1 MPAVNP
7 WSYPIPILTLNPP
20 LMTYPGPIFADA
32 GCESLIV
39 SDSDTD
45 FESTADEP
53 SRPALRR
60 DPADAAPTTRQL
72 LDKYDVPV
80 LSVDSSSS
88 SPYPHVYRTAFRPCD
103 KFKFRLPQFLKP
115 LRKPRFELEAPVRR
129 GLCSRLSVFP
139 SLRPVH
145 SLVPRSRYLTNYM
158 FYALTHQ

>member
-1 MPAVNP
+1 MPAVTP
-7 WSYPIPILTLNPP
+7 WSYPIPIPTLNPP

-45 FESTADEP
+45 FESTADDP
-53 SRPALRR
+53 SRPDLRR

-72 LDKYDVPV
+72 LDKYDVPA
-80 LSVDSSSS
+80 LSVESSSS

-103 KFKFRLPQFLKP
+103 KFKFRLPQFLQP

-129 GLCSRLSVFP
+129 GLCSRFFP
-139 SLRPVH
+139 SFRHCDQFLFPMAAFPEVF
-145 SLVPRSRYLTNYM
+145 VKTIP
-158 FYALTHQ
+158 